1 MYIRMWEME
10 VNLCARHRG
19 HDVIRVCL
27 GARDVHFTS
36 MLHSLYVHTD
46 VLVTHEGTLF
56 LTYKQSIQQL
66 KSGVHGQINE
76 NTKPK
81 LQQNFYCGANGYT
94 HVYSTVTPTPTHH
107 FWSYLLIVTN
117 ALSHVHYNEH
127 FLRHGKST
135 PIYLRV
141 DLGTWQNLGN
151 YS

>member
-1 MYIRMWEME
+1 ME

-19 HDVIRVCL
+19 HDVISVCL

-76 NTKPK
+76 KHEAKVATE
-81 LQQNFYCGANGYT
+81 F
-94 HVYSTVTPTPTHH
+94 
-107 FWSYLLIVTN
+107 LLRSQWLYACIFN
-117 ALSHVHYNEH
+117 RML
-127 FLRHGKST
+127 
-135 PIYLRV
+135 
-141 DLGTWQNLGN
+141 
-151 YS
+151 